1 VTACDN
7 SGPRVYEPESKR
19 DGCCLCRCRKGKK
32 VYCSKAKV
40 SCKKPTA
47 KKPTYKKATAK
58 KVEDHPHPEDHH
70 GAGHTRKLQS
80 ADKEIEFEVRRSS
93 AQDALHYCTTVKFPN
108 QCLLH
113 SKLLQ

>member
-1 VTACDN
+1 
-7 SGPRVYEPESKR
+7 
-19 DGCCLCRCRKGKK
+19 

-47 KKPTYKKATAK
+47 KKPTYKKPTAK

-80 ADKEIEFEVRRSS
+80 ADEEAEFEVRCP
-93 AQDALHYCTTVKFPN
+93 LHCRGAVFRTSCTVSRANPHLVLSTVGC
-108 QCLLH
+108 QYMLI
-113 SKLLQ
+113 SLLQCSSMQQQTQQR

>member
-1 VTACDN
+1 MATEAMWNCE
-7 SGPRVYEPESKR
+7 SEPDWCR
-19 DGCCLCRCRKGKK
+19 LCRCRKGKK

-47 KKPTYKKATAK
+47 KKPTYKKATPK

-80 ADKEIEFEVRRSS
+80 ADQETEFEVRCPRLLCCSPF
-93 AQDALHYCTTVKFPN
+93 QYCLAL
-108 QCLLH
+108 
-113 SKLLQ
+113 

>member
-1 VTACDN
+1 
-7 SGPRVYEPESKR
+7 
-19 DGCCLCRCRKGKK
+19 

-47 KKPTYKKATAK
+47 KKPTYKKPTAK

-80 ADKEIEFEVRRSS
+80 ADEQTEFEVRRISE
-93 AQDALHYCTTVKFPN
+93 QGYKPITVLLHVCKPALHA
-108 QCLLH
+108 Q
-113 SKLLQ
+113 LLQ

>member
-1 VTACDN
+1 MALALVVTHSVVSVSFDL
-7 SGPRVYEPESKR
+7 
-19 DGCCLCRCRKGKK
+19 LCRCRKGKK

-47 KKPTYKKATAK
+47 KKPTYKKATPK

-80 ADKEIEFEVRRSS
+80 ADETEFEVQHPLFLLCSRLSIALCFTMHMTRSFRS
-93 AQDALHYCTTVKFPN
+93 IG
-108 QCLLH
+108 
-113 SKLLQ
+113 